1 MRNPENKT
9 EYRTISPMK
18 HFPLHG
24 ADLVIQYSTVFIGAV
39 CLQYRF

>member
-9 EYRTISPMK
+9 EYRTIGPMK
-18 HFPLHG
+18 PFPLHG
-24 ADLVIQYSTVFIGAV
+24 ADLVFQYSTVFIGAV

>member
-1 MRNPENKT
+1 
-9 EYRTISPMK
+9 MK

-24 ADLVIQYSTVFIGAV
+24 ADLVFQYSTVFIGAV